1 MAQSTPSVARAFVIL
16 FWKAESCKCPREGGG
31 GGGVGLVKGMLG
43 IDWAI
48 RIGRPQVFGSN
59 LAWWTRNLFESAKKI
74 TVTDLMNLKFVQ
86 GKWNSGTKFTSPE
99 FCVPLTQ
106 TEFRLEKPDYL
117 FRCFV
122 APGIFLGNHPKKS
135 CFIYFPTRFSRNVL
149 QTVNNQLPTKDQ
161 NSYKKGGGCH
171 RMLSFSS
178 LNFR

>member
-1 MAQSTPSVARAFVIL
+1 M
-16 FWKAESCKCPREGGG
+16 
-31 GGGVGLVKGMLG
+31 
-43 IDWAI
+43 
-48 RIGRPQVFGSN
+48 
-59 LAWWTRNLFESAKKI
+59 
-74 TVTDLMNLKFVQ
+74 
-86 GKWNSGTKFTSPE
+86 
-99 FCVPLTQ
+99 
-106 TEFRLEKPDYL
+106 EFRDEIYQSGILRTINPNGIPPEKPDYL

-135 CFIYFPTRFSRNVL
+135 CFIYFPTGFSRNVL